1 MITDD
6 PYMSVSSKIAFQKR
20 GTRLGCKSILSCK
33 HQTDVISVALA
44 YTHEKKTNLVGITT
58 NARHPA
64 DTEIERGQF
73 VTAVFTIRKTSLFE
87 ERDDEGTETTVD
99 VETNVVFRGE
109 CTERNDI
116 ILIAIREVDRGA
128 YELRDVM

>member
-6 PYMSVSSKIAFQKR
+6 PYMSVSSKIAFPKQ
-20 GTRLGCKSILSCK
+20 TWDSPWEQIHTIMQTSNELSV
-33 HQTDVISVALA
+33 TLA

-73 VTAVFTIRKTSLFE
+73 VTAVFTICKTSLFE

-109 CTERNDI
+109 CTERDDI

>member
-1 MITDD
+1 M
-6 PYMSVSSKIAFQKR
+6 
-20 GTRLGCKSILSCK
+20 
-33 HQTDVISVALA
+33 
-44 YTHEKKTNLVGITT
+44 GITT

-64 DTEIERGQF
+64 DAEIERCQF
-73 VTAVFTIRKTSLFE
+73 ITTVFAICETSLFE

-116 ILIAIREVDRGA
+116 VLITIREVDRGA
-128 YELRDVM
+128 YDLKEDRHE